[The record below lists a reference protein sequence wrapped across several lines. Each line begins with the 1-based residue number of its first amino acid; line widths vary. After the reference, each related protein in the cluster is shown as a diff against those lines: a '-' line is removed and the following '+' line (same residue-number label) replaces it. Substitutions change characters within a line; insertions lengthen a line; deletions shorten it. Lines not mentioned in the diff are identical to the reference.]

1 MFWQKFTCV
10 TKEVPNLRH
19 MAMYI
24 YQGSPLAVFAGGSA
38 RTKSEKSISRPDK
51 IPPPGQN
58 LYAPGHWNWYI
69 FTHRNLDSISAA
81 RQWRNAIK
89 HRLKI
94 LVKTSLTSCRKLART
109 LALERRDHFAS
120 LCTNHIE
127 FSMLSRPPSLR
138 AITNTAFSQTFSRLR
153 SWKQP

>member
-1 MFWQKFTCV
+1 MIQSENDPPVFKSIVIAQPPSCGFSQI
-10 TKEVPNLRH
+10 EINLK
-19 MAMYI
+19 
-24 YQGSPLAVFAGGSA
+24 P
-38 RTKSEKSISRPDK
+38 KSEKSISRPDK

-58 LYAPGHWNWYI
+58 LYAPGHENWYI

-89 HRLKI
+89 HCLKI

-127 FSMLSRPPSLR
+127 FSMLHVLRPPSLR
-138 AITNTAFSQTFSRLR
+138 AITNTAFPQTFSRLR